1 MPLFDDPQVLADL
14 QALMLDERTTI
25 DLITL
30 QASPRRGEVPV
41 GRTFASRRLRVS
53 EAVQRDFAR
62 AAHRTL
68 RAFGRR
74 VVRDYYPGWVSIDDE
89 LAEAPAEELEG
100 PLLDEVRRSLEAD
113 YAADF
118 LVTDE
123 EDVETSIGAYAL
135 VISNGARPADT
146 TIIVRQRNP
155 VEKLGQG
162 RFTARWSGEQL
173 DKVESVFVFDAG
185 VDLVVWRNVAL
196 IRSARVLEALFVGEE
211 IRREGARRA
220 IETLN
225 GRIPL
230 SNRPELEA
238 TIEVDSVFAARFR
251 NVERRGLLAALD
263 LDALRRSSEKFGLAT
278 RMLRDENLVFLAKRG
293 WRFHWLAALEDSLVE
308 SAGSGALYNA
318 QVKRVWVRRAVE
330 GSIVARDG
338 SIELLCGP
346 GWGPLTIDEV
356 LKQLES
362 GNATY
367 YLEAD
372 GHRAELDAVP
382 GAGGL
387 ELALLG
393 PPAVTIE
400 HLVALPPCPEH
411 VGGQL

>member
-1 MPLFDDPQVLADL
+1 MPLFDDPQAFADL
-14 QALMLDERTTI
+14 QDLLADERTTI

-30 QASPRRGEVPV
+30 QASPQRGEVPV

-53 EAVQRDFAR
+53 EAVQRDFVR
-62 AAHRTL
+62 AADRTL

-89 LAEAPAEELEG
+89 LAEAPAEELDG
-100 PLLDEVRRSLEAD
+100 PLLEEVRRSVAAD

-118 LVTDE
+118 LVTDA

-135 VISNGARPADT
+135 VISNGARPTDT
-146 TIIVRQRNP
+146 AIIVRQRNP

-185 VDLVVWRNVAL
+185 ADIVVWRDVAL

-230 SNRPELEA
+230 SNRPDLEA
-238 TIEVDSVFAARFR
+238 TIEADSVFAARFR
-251 NVERRGLLAALD
+251 NIERRGLLAALD

-278 RMLRDENLVFLAKRG
+278 RMLRDEGLVFLSKRG

-330 GSIVARDG
+330 GSTVAGGG

-346 GWGPLTIDEV
+346 HWGPLAVEEV
-356 LKQLES
+356 VKQLES

-367 YLEAD
+367 YIDAD

-382 GAGGL
+382 GPDGL

-393 PPAVTIE
+393 PPEVTFQ
-400 HLVALPPCPEH
+400 HLGVLPSCSPD
-411 VGGQL
+411 GSR